1 MSKLRYTAIGTN
13 AAITLADFKSYM
25 HITATT
31 NDDALTDVL
40 KQATIRIQ
48 EYADVALLPCTI
60 ELEGWGEIIKLYQ
73 GPVEEITS
81 VKDLVGGWDVDY
93 VSDYRKTMIEQ
104 IDSEAVVITYTT
116 LPTSAETERLLNYV
130 YEMASAM
137 WDGNTEEQ
145 NKVYQRI
152 PINYR

>member
-1 MSKLRYTAIGTN
+1 MSKLRYTAVGTN

-25 HITATT
+25 HITGNT

-60 ELEGWGEIIKLYQ
+60 ELEGEGEIIKLYQ
-73 GPVEEITS
+73 HPVSEITS
-81 VKDLVGGWDVDY
+81 VKDLVDGWDVDY
-93 VSDYRKTMIEQ
+93 VSDYRKTLIEQ

-116 LPTSAETERLLNYV
+116 LPTSVETGRLMNYV

>member
-1 MSKLRYTAIGTN
+1 MSKLRYTAVGTN

-25 HITATT
+25 HITGTT
-31 NDDALTDVL
+31 NDNALTDVL

-60 ELEGWGEIIKLYQ
+60 ELEGEGEIIKLYQ
-73 GPVEEITS
+73 GPVNEIVS

-93 VSDYRKTMIEQ
+93 VSDYRKTLIEQ
-104 IDSEAVVITYTT
+104 IDSDAVVITYTT
-116 LPTSAETERLLNYV
+116 LPTSAETARLLNYV
-130 YEMASAM
+130 YEMGSAM

-145 NKVYQRI
+145 KKVYQRI
-152 PINYR
+152 PINFR

>member
-25 HITATT
+25 HITGTT
-31 NDDALTDVL
+31 NDAALTDVL

-60 ELEGWGEIIKLYQ
+60 ELEGEGEIIKLYQ
-73 GPVEEITS
+73 GPVDEITS

-93 VSDYRKTMIEQ
+93 VSDYRKTLIEQ
-104 IDSEAVVITYTT
+104 IDSDAVVITYTT
-116 LPTSAETERLLNYV
+116 LPTSADTDRLLNYV

>member
-25 HITATT
+25 HITGTA
-31 NDDALTDVL
+31 NDAALTDVL

-60 ELEGWGEIIKLYQ
+60 ELEGEGEIIKLYQ
-73 GPVEEITS
+73 GPVDEITS

-93 VSDYRKTMIEQ
+93 VSDYRKTLIEQ
-104 IDSEAVVITYTT
+104 IDSDAVVITYTT
-116 LPTSAETERLLNYV
+116 LPTSADTERLLNYV

-152 PINYR
+152 PINLR

>member
-25 HITATT
+25 HITGNT
-31 NDDALTDVL
+31 NDAALTDVL

-60 ELEGWGEIIKLYQ
+60 ELEGEGEIIKLYQ
-73 GPVEEITS
+73 HPVDEITS

-93 VSDYRKTMIEQ
+93 VSDYRKTLIEQ
-104 IDSEAVVITYTT
+104 IDSDAVVITYTT
-116 LPTSAETERLLNYV
+116 LPTSADTNRLLNYV

-152 PINYR
+152 PINLR

>member
-1 MSKLRYTAIGTN
+1 MSKLRYTAVGTN

-31 NDDALTDVL
+31 NDGALTDVL

-60 ELEGWGEIIKLYQ
+60 ELEGEGKIIKLYQ
-73 GPVEEITS
+73 HPIDEITS

-93 VSDYRKTMIEQ
+93 VSDYRKTLIEQ
-104 IDSEAVVITYTT
+104 IDSDAVVITYTT
-116 LPTSAETERLLNYV
+116 LPTSAETARLLNYV

>member
-25 HITATT
+25 HITGTT

-48 EYADVALLPCTI
+48 EYADIALLPCTI
-60 ELEGWGEIIKLYQ
+60 ELEGEGEIIKLYQ
-73 GPVEEITS
+73 GPVDEITS

-104 IDSEAVVITYTT
+104 IDSDAVVITYTT
-116 LPTSAETERLLNYV
+116 LPTSAETGRLLNYV

-152 PINYR
+152 PINLR

>member
-25 HITATT
+25 HITGNTH
-31 NDDALTDVL
+31 DDALTDVL
-40 KQATIRIQ
+40 SQAAIRIQ

-60 ELEGWGEIIKLYQ
+60 ELECEGEIIKLYQ
-73 GPVEEITS
+73 HPVSEISS
-81 VKDLVGGWDVDY
+81 VKDSASEDDVPY
-93 VSDYRKTMIEQ
+93 VSNYKKTVIEQ
-104 IDSEAVVITYTT
+104 ADAEMVIITYTT
-116 LPTSAETERLLNYV
+116 LPTSVETGRLMNYV

-152 PINYR
+152 PINLR

>member
-25 HITATT
+25 HITGTT
-31 NDDALTDVL
+31 NDAALTDVL

-48 EYADVALLPCTI
+48 EYADIALLPCTI
-60 ELEGWGEIIKLYQ
+60 ELEGEGVIIKLYQ
-73 GPVEEITS
+73 HPVSEITS
-81 VKDLVGGWDVDY
+81 VKDAAKGWDVAY
-93 VSDYRKTMIEQ
+93 VSDYRKTLIEQ
-104 IDSEAVVITYTT
+104 IDSDAVVITYTT
-116 LPTSAETERLLNYV
+116 LPTSADTDRLLNYV

-152 PINYR
+152 PINLR

>member
-1 MSKLRYTAIGTN
+1 MSRLRYTAIGTN

>member
-60 ELEGWGEIIKLYQ
+60 ELEGEGEIIKLYQ
-73 GPVEEITS
+73 HPISEITS
-81 VKDLVGGWDVDY
+81 VKDLVGGWDVGY

-104 IDSEAVVITYTT
+104 IDSDAVVITYTT
-116 LPTSAETERLLNYV
+116 LPTSAETARLLNYV

>member
-25 HITATT
+25 HITGNTH
-31 NDDALTDVL
+31 DDALTDVL
-40 KQATIRIQ
+40 KQAAIRIQ

-60 ELEGWGEIIKLYQ
+60 ELEGEGEIIKLYQ
-73 GPVEEITS
+73 RPVSEITS
-81 VKDLVGGWDVDY
+81 VKDLVGGWDVAY
-93 VSDYRKTMIEQ
+93 VSDYRKTLIEQ
-104 IDSEAVVITYTT
+104 IDSDAVVITYTT
-116 LPTSAETERLLNYV
+116 LPTSADTGRLLNYV

-152 PINYR
+152 PINLR

>member
-13 AAITLADFKSYM
+13 AAIKLADFKSYM
-25 HITATT
+25 HITGTT
-31 NDDALTDVL
+31 HDAALTDVL

-48 EYADVALLPCTI
+48 EYADIALLPCTI
-60 ELEGWGEIIKLYQ
+60 ELEGEGEIIKLYQ
-73 GPVEEITS
+73 GPVDEITS

-93 VSDYRKTMIEQ
+93 VSDYRKTLIEQ
-104 IDSEAVVITYTT
+104 IDSDAVVITYTT
-116 LPTSAETERLLNYV
+116 LPTSADTDRLLNYV

-152 PINYR
+152 PINLR

>member
-25 HITATT
+25 HITGTT
-31 NDDALTDVL
+31 NDAALTDVL

-60 ELEGWGEIIKLYQ
+60 ELEGEGEIIKLYQ
-73 GPVEEITS
+73 GPVDEITS

-93 VSDYRKTMIEQ
+93 VSDYRKTLIEQ
-104 IDSEAVVITYTT
+104 IDSDAVVITYTT
-116 LPTSAETERLLNYV
+116 LPTSADTDRLLNYV

-152 PINYR
+152 PINLR

>member
-25 HITATT
+25 HITGTT
-31 NDDALTDVL
+31 NDAALTDVL

-60 ELEGWGEIIKLYQ
+60 ELEGEGEIIKLYQ
-73 GPVEEITS
+73 HPVDEITS

-93 VSDYRKTMIEQ
+93 VSDYRKTLIEQ
-104 IDSEAVVITYTT
+104 IDSDAVVITYTT
-116 LPTSAETERLLNYV
+116 LPTSADTDRLLNYV

-152 PINYR
+152 PINLR

>member
-25 HITATT
+25 HITGTT
-31 NDDALTDVL
+31 NYNALTDVL
-40 KQATIRIQ
+40 RQAAIRIQ
-48 EYADVALLPCTI
+48 EYTDVALLPCTI
-60 ELEGWGEIIKLYQ
+60 ELEGEGEIIKLYQ
-73 GPVEEITS
+73 HPVSEITS
-81 VKDLVGGWDVDY
+81 VKDLVDGWDVDY
-93 VSDYRKTMIEQ
+93 VSDYRKTLIEQ
-104 IDSEAVVITYTT
+104 IDSDAVVITYTT
-116 LPTSAETERLLNYV
+116 LPTSADTGRLLNYV

-152 PINYR
+152 PINLR

>member
-1 MSKLRYTAIGTN
+1 MSKLRYTAVGTN
-13 AAITLADFKSYM
+13 AAISLADFKSYM
-25 HITATT
+25 HITGTT

-48 EYADVALLPCTI
+48 EYADIALLPCTI
-60 ELEGWGEIIKLYQ
+60 ELEGEGEIIKLYQ
-73 GPVEEITS
+73 GPVDEITS

-93 VSDYRKTMIEQ
+93 VSDYRKTLIEQ
-104 IDSEAVVITYTT
+104 IDSDAVVITYTT
-116 LPTSAETERLLNYV
+116 LPTSADTDRLLNYV

-152 PINYR
+152 PINLR

>member
-1 MSKLRYTAIGTN
+1 MSKLRYTAVGTN

-31 NDDALTDVL
+31 NDGALSDVL

-60 ELEGWGEIIKLYQ
+60 ELEGEGELIKLYQ
-73 GPVEEITS
+73 NPVNEIVS

-104 IDSEAVVITYTT
+104 IDSDAVVITYTT
-116 LPTSAETERLLNYV
+116 LPTSAETGRLLNYV

-152 PINYR
+152 PINLR

>member
-31 NDDALTDVL
+31 NDGALSDVL

-60 ELEGWGEIIKLYQ
+60 ELEVEGNIIKLYQ
-73 GPVEEITS
+73 HPVSEISS
-81 VKDLVGGWDVDY
+81 VKDASSGNDVSY
-93 VSDYRKTMIEQ
+93 VSNYKKTAIEQ
-104 IDSEAVVITYTT
+104 EEAEIVIVTYTT
-116 LPTSAETERLLNYV
+116 LPTSAETARLLNYV

>member
-1 MSKLRYTAIGTN
+1 MSRLRYTAVGAN

-31 NDDALTDVL
+31 NDGALSDVL

-60 ELEGWGEIIKLYQ
+60 ELEGEGEIIKLYQ
-73 GPVEEITS
+73 HPISEITS

-116 LPTSAETERLLNYV
+116 LPTSAETGRLLNYV

-152 PINYR
+152 PINLR

>member
-31 NDDALTDVL
+31 NDGALSDVL

-60 ELEGWGEIIKLYQ
+60 ELEGEGEIIKLYQ
-73 GPVEEITS
+73 HPIDEITS

-93 VSDYRKTMIEQ
+93 VSDYRKTLIEQ
-104 IDSEAVVITYTT
+104 IDSDAVVITYTT

-152 PINYR
+152 PINLR

>member
-1 MSKLRYTAIGTN
+1 MSKLRYTAVGTN

-25 HITATT
+25 HITGTT
-31 NDDALTDVL
+31 NDAALTDVL

-48 EYADVALLPCTI
+48 EYADIALLPCTI
-60 ELEGWGEIIKLYQ
+60 ELEGEGEIIKLYQ
-73 GPVEEITS
+73 GPVDEITS

-93 VSDYRKTMIEQ
+93 VSDYRKTLIEQ
-104 IDSEAVVITYTT
+104 IDSDAVVITYTT
-116 LPTSAETERLLNYV
+116 LPTSAETGRLLNYV

>member
-1 MSKLRYTAIGTN
+1 MSKLRYTAVGTN

-25 HITATT
+25 HITGTT
-31 NDDALTDVL
+31 HDDALTDVL

-60 ELEGWGEIIKLYQ
+60 ELEGEGEIIKLYQ
-73 GPVEEITS
+73 GPVDEITS
-81 VKDLVGGWDVDY
+81 VKDLVDGWDVDY
-93 VSDYRKTMIEQ
+93 VSDYRKTLIEQ
-104 IDSEAVVITYTT
+104 IDSDAVVITYTT
-116 LPTSAETERLLNYV
+116 LPTSADTGRLLNYV

-152 PINYR
+152 PINLR

>member
-25 HITATT
+25 HITGNTH
-31 NDDALTDVL
+31 DDALTDVL
-40 KQATIRIQ
+40 SQAAIRIQ

-60 ELEGWGEIIKLYQ
+60 ELEGEGAIIKLYQ
-73 GPVEEITS
+73 HPVDEITS
-81 VKDLVGGWDVDY
+81 VKDLVDGWDVDY
-93 VSDYRKTMIEQ
+93 VSDYRKTLIEQ
-104 IDSEAVVITYTT
+104 IDSDAVVITYTT
-116 LPTSAETERLLNYV
+116 LPISADTGRLLNYV

-152 PINYR
+152 PINLR

>member
-31 NDDALTDVL
+31 NDGALSDVL

-48 EYADVALLPCTI
+48 EYSDVALLPCTI
-60 ELEGWGEIIKLYQ
+60 ELEEDGNIIKLYQ
-73 GPVEEITS
+73 HPVSEISS
-81 VKDLVGGWDVDY
+81 VKDASSGDDVSY
-93 VSDYRKTMIEQ
+93 VSNYKKTVIEQ
-104 IDSEAVVITYTT
+104 EEAEIVIVTYTT
-116 LPTSAETERLLNYV
+116 LPTSAETDRLLNYV

>member
-1 MSKLRYTAIGTN
+1 
-13 AAITLADFKSYM
+13 M

-60 ELEGWGEIIKLYQ
+60 ELEGEGEIIKLYQ
-73 GPVEEITS
+73 HPISEIAS

-93 VSDYRKTMIEQ
+93 VSDYRKTLIEQ

-116 LPTSAETERLLNYV
+116 LPTSAETARLLNYV

-152 PINYR
+152 PINLR

>member
-1 MSKLRYTAIGTN
+1 MSKLRYTAVGTN

-25 HITATT
+25 HITGNT

-48 EYADVALLPCTI
+48 EYADIALLPCTI
-60 ELEGWGEIIKLYQ
+60 ELEGEGKIIKLYQ
-73 GPVEEITS
+73 HPVSEITS

-93 VSDYRKTMIEQ
+93 VSDYRKTLIEQ

-116 LPTSAETERLLNYV
+116 LPTSAETGRLLNYV

>member
-25 HITATT
+25 HITGTT
-31 NDDALTDVL
+31 NDAALTDVL

-48 EYADVALLPCTI
+48 EYADIALLPCTI
-60 ELEGWGEIIKLYQ
+60 ELEGEGEIIKLYQ
-73 GPVEEITS
+73 HPVDEITS

-93 VSDYRKTMIEQ
+93 VSDYRKTLIEQ
-104 IDSEAVVITYTT
+104 IDSDAVVITYTT
-116 LPTSAETERLLNYV
+116 LPTSADTNRLLNYV

-152 PINYR
+152 PINLR

>member
-25 HITATT
+25 HITGTA
-31 NDDALTDVL
+31 NDAALTDVL

-60 ELEGWGEIIKLYQ
+60 ELEGEGEIIKLYQ
-73 GPVEEITS
+73 GPVDEITS

-93 VSDYRKTMIEQ
+93 VSDYRKTLIEQ
-104 IDSEAVVITYTT
+104 IDSDAVVITYTT
-116 LPTSAETERLLNYV
+116 LPTSADTDRLLNYV

-152 PINYR
+152 PINLR

>member
-31 NDDALTDVL
+31 NDGALTDVL

-60 ELEGWGEIIKLYQ
+60 ELEGEGKIIKLYQ

-93 VSDYRKTMIEQ
+93 VSDYRKTLIEQ
-104 IDSEAVVITYTT
+104 IYSDAVVITYTT
-116 LPTSAETERLLNYV
+116 LPTSTDTGRLLNYV

>member
-25 HITATT
+25 HITGTT
-31 NDDALTDVL
+31 HDDALTDVL
-40 KQATIRIQ
+40 QQATIRIQ
-48 EYADVALLPCTI
+48 EYSDIALLPCTI
-60 ELEGWGEIIKLYQ
+60 ELEGEGEIIKLYQ
-73 GPVEEITS
+73 GPVDEITS

-93 VSDYRKTMIEQ
+93 VSDYRKTLIEQ
-104 IDSEAVVITYTT
+104 IDSDAVVITYTT
-116 LPTSAETERLLNYV
+116 LPTSADTNRLLNYV

-152 PINYR
+152 PINLR

>member
-1 MSKLRYTAIGTN
+1 MSKLRYTAVGTN
-13 AAITLADFKSYM
+13 AAITLADFKTYM
-25 HITATT
+25 HITGTT
-31 NDDALTDVL
+31 NDAALTDVL

-60 ELEGWGEIIKLYQ
+60 ELEGEGEIIKLYQ
-73 GPVEEITS
+73 GPISEITS

-93 VSDYRKTMIEQ
+93 VSDYRKTLIEQ

-116 LPTSAETERLLNYV
+116 LPTSAETGRLLNYV

-137 WDGNTEEQ
+137 WDGNTDEQ

>member
-13 AAITLADFKSYM
+13 AAIKVADFKSYM
-25 HITATT
+25 HITGTT
-31 NDDALTDVL
+31 NDNALTDVL

-60 ELEGWGEIIKLYQ
+60 ELEGEGEIIKLYQ
-73 GPVEEITS
+73 HPVSEITS
-81 VKDLVGGWDVDY
+81 VKDAAKGWDVDY
-93 VSDYRKTMIEQ
+93 VSDYKKTLIEQ

-116 LPTSAETERLLNYV
+116 EPTTAETNRLLNYV

-152 PINYR
+152 PINLR

>member
-1 MSKLRYTAIGTN
+1 MSKLRYTAIGTSTV
-13 AAITLADFKSYM
+13 ITLTGLKSYM
-25 HITATT
+25 HISGNTYDTE
-31 NDDALTDVL
+31 LTKVL
-40 KQATIRIQ
+40 NQAIIRVQ
-48 EYADVALLPCTI
+48 EYSDVALLPCTI
-60 ELEGWGEIIKLYQ
+60 ELEGEGQLIKLYQ
-73 GPVEEITS
+73 HPISEITS

-116 LPTSAETERLLNYV
+116 TPATAEVDKYLNYV

-152 PINYR
+152 PINLR

>member
-25 HITATT
+25 HITGNTH
-31 NDDALTDVL
+31 DDALTDVL

-48 EYADVALLPCTI
+48 EYSDIALLPCTI
-60 ELEGWGEIIKLYQ
+60 ELEGEGEIIKLYQ
-73 GPVEEITS
+73 HPVSEITS
-81 VKDLVGGWDVDY
+81 VKDLVGGWDVAY
-93 VSDYRKTMIEQ
+93 VSDYRKTLIEQ
-104 IDSEAVVITYTT
+104 IDSDAVVITYTT
-116 LPTSAETERLLNYV
+116 LPTSADTGRLLNYV

-152 PINYR
+152 PINLR